1 VRQNRRYII
10 YALMFLLLA
19 INYMDRSVLSVA
31 AKPISADFHLSVSS
45 LGIVF
50 SVFSWTYIVC
60 LLPAG
65 FLADRVG
72 PKKTAAFAIVLWS
85 LATLLTG
92 LAGSVGILIVI
103 RLVMGAGEAGA
114 YPSLGRVSLDW
125 IAERERG
132 RVTAIYNSGSYAG
145 PALGSLISVA
155 LIANYSWHAAFYV
168 MGAVGFVWLALW
180 LWLYARPERARWLA
194 PEERDHILAGRR
206 ATASTVK
213 LPPPSGADLLR
224 LLAHNRTMW
233 VLVLTQG
240 CAVYTQ
246 YLFLTFLPSYLESS
260 HHLSVFTGGI
270 ESAVPY
276 FVAVAGGIGL
286 GIFSDRLLRG
296 RDVSTGRR
304 RYMVAA
310 SLLISAIVLVTPFV
324 NSVVVVLILVS
335 ISLTFVATSIT
346 LTIALGVDL
355 LHDHRLTGQVQAL
368 IPIGGNAF
376 GLLAPIV
383 TGFVVQHSGSYDTA
397 FVVAGILLIAG
408 SILAVAGARTPIGEV
423 PAAAGRQEMT
433 WSA

>member
-1 VRQNRRYII
+1 MRYNRRYIVYI
-10 YALMFLLLA
+10 LMFLLLV
-19 INYMDRSVLSVA
+19 INYADRSVLSVA
-31 AKPISADFHLSVSS
+31 AKPIADNFHLSVSS

-50 SVFSWTYIVC
+50 SVFLWTYIVC

-65 FLADRVG
+65 FLADRIG
-72 PKKTAAFAIVLWS
+72 PKKTAAIAIVFWS
-85 LATLLTG
+85 LATVLTG
-92 LAGSVGILIVI
+92 FAGSVGVLII
-103 RLVMGAGEAGA
+103 TRLVMGAGEAGA

-145 PALGSLISVA
+145 PAIGSLVSVA
-155 LIANYSWHAAFYV
+155 LIAHFSWHAAFYL
-168 MGAVGFVWLALW
+168 MGAVGFVWLGLW
-180 LWLYARPERARWLA
+180 LWLYAKPEVARWLTGR
-194 PEERDHILAGRR
+194 ERDHILTNRR
-206 ATASTVK
+206 VTASTAK
-213 LPPPSGADLLR
+213 LPAPSGADLLR
-224 LLAHNRTMW
+224 LLTHNRSMW
-233 VLVLTQG
+233 VLVLMQG

-260 HHLSVFTGGI
+260 HHLSVFTGGV

-276 FVAVAGGIGL
+276 FVAVVGGIGL
-286 GIFSDRLLRG
+286 GLLSDRLLRG
-296 RDVSTGRR
+296 REVSTGRR
-304 RYMVAA
+304 RFMVAA

-355 LHDHRLTGQVQAL
+355 LRDHRLTGQVQAL

-397 FVVAGILLIAG
+397 FVVAGVLLLAG
-408 SILAVAGARTPIGEV
+408 SILAVTGAHTPIGEAPTV
-423 PAAAGRQEMT
+423 AMATEEAVSR
-433 WSA
+433 